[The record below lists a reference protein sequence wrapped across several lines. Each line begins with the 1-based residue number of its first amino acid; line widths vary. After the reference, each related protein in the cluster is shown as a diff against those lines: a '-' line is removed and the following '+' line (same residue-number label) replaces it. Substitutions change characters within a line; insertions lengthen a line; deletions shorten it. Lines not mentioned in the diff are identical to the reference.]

1 MRLIPAP
8 NGNEAKK
15 VGPDRARLTAAI
27 LTAVASLILMVVV
40 SVLIVVP
47 AALYVLPFS
56 PEAGSATL
64 CLPGIGPLQ
73 RFGSGTRGGRDA
85 QASIHEG
92 VHAGQCRRFGASAY
106 AQRVSTPEGRLALEA
121 EALCAEAAVLS
132 RRGAD
137 RQRLL
142 DLTVETLATDYFR
155 DGSVA
160 RREIALAVDTAC
172 SGIIGVRRPMGIEAL
187 AEAP

>member
-15 VGPDRARLTAAI
+15 VGPDRVRLIAAI

-56 PEAGSATL
+56 PQGGSATL

-73 RFGSGTRGGRDA
+73 RFGSGARAGQDA
-85 QASIHEG
+85 QAGIHEG
-92 VHAGQCRRFGASAY
+92 VHARQCRRFGASSY
-106 AQRVSTPEGRLALEA
+106 AQQVATPQGRLALEA
-121 EALCAEAAVLS
+121 EALCEEAAVLS

-137 RQRLL
+137 RERLL
-142 DLTVETLATDYFR
+142 DLTVETLATEYFR

-172 SGIIGVRRPMGIEAL
+172 GGIIGVRRPVGLESL

>member
-15 VGPDRARLTAAI
+15 VGPDRARLVRAI
-27 LTAVASLILMVVV
+27 LTAVASLVLMVVV

-47 AALYVLPFS
+47 AALYVLPIS
-56 PEAGSATL
+56 PTTGSATL

-73 RFGSGTRGGRDA
+73 RFQNSLRGGQDE
-85 QASIHEG
+85 QANIHEG
-92 VHAGQCRRFGASAY
+92 VHAGQCRRFGASLY
-106 AQRVSTPEGRLALEA
+106 AQRVATPEGRLALEA

-137 RQRLL
+137 RQSLF
-142 DLTVETLATDYFR
+142 DLTVETLAVQYFS

-160 RREIALAVDTAC
+160 RREIALAVDQAC
-172 SGIIGVRRPMGIEAL
+172 SQVIGARLPLASQGL